1 MTRAPYRHRR
11 LRAPLLAALLLVP
24 AGAAQPQTANLSTG
38 PGAGRQQLEIVGSSA
53 PSCLIQP
60 GVTAQGSNATFQAD
74 SASAGTVQIGQ
85 FADASTAQ
93 ANAMQ
98 IRLTLPLICNSA
110 HSIVLHSRNGGM
122 LRIGGSRTTSG
133 AFGEFLPY
141 RVSSDWAGM
150 TGSARSDDAK
160 NLQFNVPNG
169 GQGLLTVDI
178 AIDKGTAPL
187 VAGSYEDTLQI
198 DVAASN

>member
-1 MTRAPYRHRR
+1 MIRAQSP
-11 LRAPLLAALLLVP
+11 APPTAAMLLAVLLLCLS
-24 AGAAQPQTANLSTG
+24 GAARAQTASLSTG
-38 PGAGRQQLEIVGSSA
+38 PGAGRQQLEIIGSSP

-60 GVTAQGSNATFQAD
+60 GVTAQGSNATFRAD
-74 SASAGTVQIGQ
+74 SASAGTVQISQ
-85 FADASTAQ
+85 LADASTAQ
-93 ANAMQ
+93 ANATE

-122 LRIGGSRTTSG
+122 LRVGGTRTSSG
-133 AFGEFLPY
+133 AFTEFLPY
-141 RVSSDWAGM
+141 RVSGDWSGM
-150 TGSARSDDAK
+150 SGSARSDDSQ

-178 AIDKGTAPL
+178 AIDRGTTPL